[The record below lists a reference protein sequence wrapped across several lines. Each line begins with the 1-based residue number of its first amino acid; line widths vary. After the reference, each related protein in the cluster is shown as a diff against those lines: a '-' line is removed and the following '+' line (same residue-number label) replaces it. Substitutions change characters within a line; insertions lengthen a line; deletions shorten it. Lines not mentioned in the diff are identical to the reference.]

1 MSDLEEG
8 NYEGRVIEPEGFEEF
23 YPRMMKKIFKIKE
36 G

>member
-1 MSDLEEG
+1 MKCSFFTKVI
-8 NYEGRVIEPEGFEEF
+8 GREGFEEF